1 MQLFRQHVLLVTMGD
16 KLLIYLRSGN
26 PLKQIRGL
34 LVDAL
39 ALPPTPSPPFAS
51 QIFKLVLS
59 RPASRASFLSKKK
72 KRMSSRECVTL

>member
-1 MQLFRQHVLLVTMGD
+1 MQFFIQHVLLVTMGD

-39 ALPPTPSPPFAS
+39 APPPTPPPPSLRFS
-51 QIFKLVLS
+51 NWF
-59 RPASRASFLSKKK
+59 
-72 KRMSSRECVTL
+72 

>member
-1 MQLFRQHVLLVTMGD
+1 MQFFIQHVLLVTMGD
-16 KLLIYLRSGN
+16 KLLIYLRSGK

-39 ALPPTPSPPFAS
+39 APPPPPPSAS

>member
-1 MQLFRQHVLLVTMGD
+1 MQFFRQHVLLVTMGD

-39 ALPPTPSPPFAS
+39 ANPSAS

-72 KRMSSRECVTL
+72 KRLSSRECVTL

>member
-1 MQLFRQHVLLVTMGD
+1 MQIFRQHVLLVTMGD

-39 ALPPTPSPPFAS
+39 ALPPPPPFAP

>member
-1 MQLFRQHVLLVTMGD
+1 MQFFIQHVLLVTMGD

-34 LVDAL
+34 LVEAL
-39 ALPPTPSPPFAS
+39 ALPPPAPSAS
-51 QIFKLVLS
+51 QIFKFVLS

>member
-1 MQLFRQHVLLVTMGD
+1 MLVTMGD

-39 ALPPTPSPPFAS
+39 APPPPPPPP

>member
-1 MQLFRQHVLLVTMGD
+1 MQFFIQHVLLVTMGD

-39 ALPPTPSPPFAS
+39 APPPPSAS
-51 QIFKLVLS
+51 QIFKFVLS